1 MLSTKEYVSTHS
13 ENRLEVNRNHAADN
27 DNSVCST
34 EPLHYVREIPLET
47 ARTFIENWHYSRKI
61 PTGKNVFFGWYVGDS
76 LYAVADYG
84 IGVNPFLHEFL
95 TKITQKPVTQSNL
108 YELKRLC
115 RMDPSNP
122 RYPLTKFLSICH
134 KNLRRDHGIRFIVS
148 FSDPE
153 HNRFRDQKDVPYS
166 SGGIYKAANFE
177 YLGKTNAEMHVIDE
191 QGITH
196 HRKYAYRYMQRQHAK
211 GNAITLNEARQ
222 ALGVV
227 PIKTEPKDRWFIDL
241 GEPRR
246 PSSKRP
252 GIIIEPEFA
261 GYAGP
266 SAAAGLLIT

>member
-1 MLSTKEYVSTHS
+1 LPTTEYVSTDS
-13 ENRLEVNRNHAADN
+13 DERFATNKKYAAIN
-27 DNSVCST
+27 DNPICRT
-34 EPLHYVREIPLET
+34 ELLHYVQEIPLTT
-47 ARTFIENWHYSRKI
+47 ARPFIENWHYSRKV

-108 YELKRLC
+108 FELKRLC
-115 RMDPSNP
+115 RMDPSDP

-134 KNLRRDHGIRFIVS
+134 KNLRRDHAIRFIVS

-153 HNRFRDQKDVPYS
+153 YNRFRDQKDVPYC

-177 YLGKTNAEMHVIDE
+177 YLGQTNAEMHVIDK
-191 QGITH
+191 QGIRH

-211 GNAITLNEARQ
+211 GNPITLDEARQ

-227 PIKTEPKDRWFIDL
+227 PIKTAPKDRWFLDL

-261 GYAGP
+261 GYAGT
-266 SAAAGLLIT
+266 SAASGLLVA